1 MTATVASIARD
12 SGHAGHM
19 TSTDAWEA
27 LKNTPNAQLI
37 DVRTQPEWVFCG
49 APNLSQLGK
58 DTHLISWKVYP
69 TMEVNADFVAMVAQ
83 CVPDQSTPVYCLCKS
98 GGRSHDAAL
107 ALTQAGYQACYNIAD
122 GFEGERDAHGHRGTI
137 NGWKAAGLPWE
148 QA

>member
-1 MTATVASIARD
+1 MMATVASTQRN
-12 SGHAGHM
+12 SGHCGHV
-19 TSTDAWEA
+19 SAAEAWEE

-37 DVRTQPEWVFCG
+37 DVRTQPEWVFSG
-49 APNLSQLGK
+49 APNLASLGK
-58 DTHLISWKVYP
+58 DTHLISWKEYP

-83 CVPDQSTPVYCLCKS
+83 LVPDQSTPVYCLCKS
-98 GGRSHDAAL
+98 GGRSHDAAI
-107 ALTQAGYQACYNIAD
+107 ALTQAGYQACYNVAD